1 MQGSRRHTVIF
12 GLGVTGY
19 SCLRFL
25 HGRDRLTVLDTRE
38 EPPFIAAAKRE
49 FPEVDYLCGDIPD
62 GAFIDADRVVVSPGI
77 ALDADELD
85 EPRRSG
91 IPLISDIS
99 LFCAEVQAPVIAI
112 TGTNGKST
120 VTALVGH
127 LCEVAGVDAGVGGNI
142 GDAALDLLVDDHE
155 LYVLELSSF
164 QLERLIEET
173 FTVAVVLNVTADHLD
188 RYADFDAYVH
198 TKGRVY
204 RDCQVAVYNRED
216 ANTRPECPVGKQFSF
231 GLSSPVGEDFGVR
244 EVDGERWF
252 AVGDRQ
258 LAPVSVLKLK
268 GRHNELNALAALALT
283 HAVGIDADR
292 VAAALG
298 SFAGLSHRC
307 QIVTES
313 NGVTYI
319 DDSKAT
325 NVGATLAALVG
336 LGDETRRHIV
346 LIAGGVAK
354 GADLSPLAT
363 TVARFVKSVV
373 LLGRD
378 APLLA
383 EVLRDAVPIHHAGDM
398 EQCVALAKT
407 LATTGDIVLLSPAC
421 ASLDMFDNFEARGRA
436 FEAAVGRAA

>member
-1 MQGSRRHTVIF
+1 MQGARRHTVIF

-25 HGRDRLTVLDTRE
+25 HGRDRLTVVDTRE
-38 EPPFIAAAKRE
+38 EPPFIGAAKRE

-62 GAFIDADRVVVSPGI
+62 GTFVDADRVVVSPGI

-85 EPRRSG
+85 EARRGG

-164 QLERLIEET
+164 QLERLIDET

-198 TKGRVY
+198 SKSRVY

-216 ANTRPECPVGKQFSF
+216 VNTRPGCPVGKQFSF
-231 GLSSPVGEDFGVR
+231 GLSSPVGDDFGVR

-252 AVGDRQ
+252 VVGDRQ
-258 LAPVSVLKLK
+258 LAPVSALRLK
-268 GRHNELNALAALALT
+268 GRHNELNALAALALA
-283 HAVGIDADR
+283 HAAGIDADR

-298 SFAGLSHRC
+298 SWRTLP
-307 QIVTES
+307 ES
-313 NGVTYI
+313 MRIG
-319 DDSKAT
+319 
-325 NVGATLAALVG
+325 
-336 LGDETRRHIV
+336 
-346 LIAGGVAK
+346 
-354 GADLSPLAT
+354 SPLHWALSRVFPIAVRLSLNRT
-363 TVARFVKSVV
+363 ASPTLTIPKRPTS
-373 LLGRD
+373 GR
-378 APLLA
+378 P
-383 EVLRDAVPIHHAGDM
+383 
-398 EQCVALAKT
+398 
-407 LATTGDIVLLSPAC
+407 SP
-421 ASLDMFDNFEARGRA
+421 R
-436 FEAAVGRAA
+436 